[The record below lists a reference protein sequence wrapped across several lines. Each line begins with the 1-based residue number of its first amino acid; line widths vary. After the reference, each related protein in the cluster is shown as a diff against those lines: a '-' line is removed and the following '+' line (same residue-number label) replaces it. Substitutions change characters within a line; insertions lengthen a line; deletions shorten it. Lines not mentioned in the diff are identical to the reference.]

1 MSWNPAQYAKF
12 SDQRTRPALDL
23 LARVPLDAVSTVV
36 DLGCGTGTITE
47 KMVERWPGAEVIGVD
62 DSVEML
68 ALARQRNPL
77 ISWVEA
83 DLAQWSIPGGADV
96 VYSNAAL
103 HWLADHERLFPHLA
117 DQLRSGGVLAV
128 QMPRN
133 FGAPSHVIAQD
144 LAAESRWGGKLLYL
158 IKPPPVK
165 EPGFYYELLVDRFAR
180 VDLWETEYIQVLH
193 GNDAVLEWIKGS
205 WLRQFLAALDVDEG
219 AAFER
224 AYAERAAR
232 AYPARRDGT
241 TVLPFRR
248 LFMIAVR
255 PS

>member
-23 LARVPLDAVSTVV
+23 LARVPSDAVSTVV
-36 DLGCGTGTITE
+36 DLGCGAGNITE
-47 KMVERWPGAEVIGVD
+47 KMVERWPGAQVIGVD
-62 DSVEML
+62 GSTEML
-68 ALARQRNPL
+68 AVARQRNSS

-83 DLAQWSIPGGADV
+83 DLGRWSIPGGADV

-103 HWLADHERLFPHLA
+103 HWLTDHDFLFPHLA
-117 DQLRSGGVLAV
+117 EQLRAGGVLAV

-133 FGAPSHVIAQD
+133 FDAPSHMIAQD
-144 LAAESRWGGKLLYL
+144 LANESRWGDKLVHL
-158 IKPPPVK
+158 IRPAPVK

-180 VDLWETEYIQVLH
+180 VELWETEYIQVLH
-193 GNDAVLEWIKGS
+193 GDNAVLEWIKGS
-205 WLRQFLAALDVDEG
+205 WLRQFLVALDPDQG

-224 AYAERAAR
+224 SYAERATR
-232 AYPARRDGT
+232 AYPPRRDGT
-241 TVLPFRR
+241 TILPFRR